1 VLASSAIVGRGVG
14 TRTAGSLQDAP
25 ERMLERLVLQSVV
38 DDVEDVL
45 PAALLFGE
53 AFGEFSLQLLLFQ
66 SLPIKK
72 NCTCVGRRV
81 ARDNTFN

>member
-53 AFGEFSLQLLLFQ
+53 ALGKFSLQLLLFQ
-66 SLPIKK
+66 SLPIER
-72 NCTCVGRRV
+72 NCIWHVGKRV
-81 ARDNTFN
+81 ARDTFN